1 MKVGNRLFL
10 FLIVSLF
17 LVSFVVADKPSVSTV
32 QTNPNGYQIYYP
44 EFESVKINTG
54 FTLHLHVSNIS
65 DGYPLL
71 NTEVSCYLHLYDM
84 SGNHTFESGILKKD
98 SNGLDHE
105 VYIAPANF
113 SSLYTHSFYIWC
125 NSSDFGGEAK
135 GTFEVTPTGFIGTL
149 GFYLLLLIISLM
161 LIVIGYSVEDEWLII
176 LGAFGF
182 ILLGLFILLYGLVE
196 IKDSAY
202 TYGFGII
209 TMMAGAY
216 FAVRG
221 ALSKLTDFP

>member
-1 MKVGNRLFL
+1 MKVVNKLFL

-17 LVSFVVADKPSVSTV
+17 LVSFVVAAPAVKSV
-32 QTNPNGYQIYYP
+32 QTNNAGYQIFYP
-44 EFESVKINTG
+44 QFESVKQNTG

-65 DGYPLL
+65 NGYPLTNNL
-71 NTEVSCYLHLYDM
+71 VSCYLHLYNS
-84 SGNHTFESGILKKD
+84 SGKHTFESRILGKD
-98 SNGLDHE
+98 SGGWDHE
-105 VYIAPANF
+105 IYIAPGNF
-113 SSLYTHSFYIWC
+113 SDLYSHSFYIWC
-125 NSSDFGGEAK
+125 NGSAFGGEAK

-161 LIVIGYSVEDEWLII
+161 LIIIGYSVEDEWLII

>member
-17 LVSFVVADKPSVSTV
+17 LVSFVVAAPVKKDVEVNT
-32 QTNPNGYQIYYP
+32 NGYQIFYP
-44 EFESVKINTG
+44 QFESIKQNQA
-54 FTLHLHVSNIS
+54 FKLHLHLSNIS
-65 DGYPLL
+65 NGYPLL
-71 NTEVSCYLHLYDM
+71 NTQADCFLHLYDG
-84 SGNHTFESGILKKD
+84 SGNHTFEGKLGLD
-98 SNGLDHE
+98 SNGQDWDI
-105 VYIAPANF
+105 YIAPGNF
-113 SSLYTHSFYIWC
+113 STLYTHSFYIWC

-135 GTFEVTPTGFIGTL
+135 GTYEVTPTGFIGTL